1 MTKIRKGAGGKQYPP
16 RVGGV
21 RPSQLMYSFGVG
33 ALLDLPNFSV
43 IVAGLDDWDETQ
55 QVELGEERLVAA
67 IRADRTLGLGQV
79 RRLRSAPWMEETGS
93 PFEQWAWVGVPVL
106 PFPRWLRCTAC
117 NLLSTVDTGLFELSL
132 AYRPDRARY
141 VHRNCT
147 SARGKAP
154 STVPARFVVACSA
167 GHIDEFPWREFVHS
181 PTGGRCPKGNG
192 LLRAMDTGS
201 GSRSTD
207 LIVQCMECDAK
218 RLLTNAFNENAQA
231 FLPECRGRHAHL
243 RRFDG
248 DCQQQVRPLLLGA
261 SNAWFPAIR
270 SVLSIPTSSDP
281 LEQAVEDCW
290 GAIEDPAAPINSIEA
305 LRFAVARD
313 PRLAAL
319 KAMAA
324 DVVWAAIVARR
335 ARPTEREGEADVLSP
350 EWDVFTAPQAA
361 LESRDFRLGTPAPI
375 PGFVGIAEVV
385 PVERVREVVA
395 LCGFTRID
403 GPDSGLVDDMEG
415 GVAFA
420 PLSRRPLDWL
430 PAAEVRGEGIFL
442 RFDEA
447 RVAGWVQSIAGGD
460 QLEGIREAH
469 QRWRRNRGFA
479 DVNFGWPGERY
490 VLLHSLAHALIHEL
504 ALECGYSAA
513 SIRERLYA
521 RDPGDDG
528 KGAMAGL
535 LLYTSAPDAEGTLGG
550 LVALAEPDEFERLL
564 EAALRRVGL
573 CSADPMCAGHRPGDA
588 ETTLHNAAC
597 HACLFLPETSC
608 ERANRYLD
616 RSVLTRTVC
625 ERGVEFGFR
634 G

>member
-1 MTKIRKGAGGKQYPP
+1 MRKGAGGRQFPP

-33 ALLDLPNFSV
+33 ALLDLPNFSA

-55 QVELGEERLVAA
+55 QVELSEQRLLAA
-67 IRADRTLGLGQV
+67 IRVDRTLGLGHV

-117 NLLSTVDTGLFELSL
+117 NTLSTVDAGLFELSL
-132 AYRPDRARY
+132 EYRPDRARY
-141 VHRNCT
+141 VHRNC
-147 SARGKAP
+147 SAARGKAP

-167 GHIDEFPWREFVHS
+167 GHIDEFPWPEFVHS
-181 PTGGRCPKGNG
+181 PTGGVCPKGRG
-192 LLRAMDTGS
+192 FLRAMDTGS

-207 LIVQCMECDAK
+207 LIVECKECGSK
-218 RLLTNAFNENAQA
+218 RLLTNAFNENAQG
-231 FLPECRGRHAHL
+231 FLPGCRGRHAHL

-248 DCQQQVRPLLLGA
+248 NCPQQVRPLLLGA
-261 SNAWFPAIR
+261 SNSWFPAIR

-281 LEQAVEDCW
+281 LEQALEDCW
-290 GAIEDPAAPINSIEA
+290 GAIEDPAAPIESIEA
-305 LRFAVARD
+305 LRFALARD

-319 KAMAA
+319 KAQVA
-324 DVVWAAIVARR
+324 DAVWAAIVARR
-335 ARPTEREGEADVLSP
+335 TRPADEDADADVLSP
-350 EWDVFTAPQAA
+350 EWEVFTAPLAA

-375 PGFVGIAEVV
+375 RGFDGIAEVV

-403 GPDSGLVDDMEG
+403 GPDSGLLDDMED

-420 PLSRRPLDWL
+420 PLSRRQLDWL
-430 PAAEVRGEGIFL
+430 PAAEVRGEGIFV

-447 RVAGWVQSIAGGD
+447 RVAAWVKSVAGGE

-469 QRWRRNRGFA
+469 QRWRRNRGFT
-479 DVNFGWPGERY
+479 DVNYGWLGERY

-521 RDPGDDG
+521 RDPREDG
-528 KGAMAGL
+528 AGAMAGI

-550 LVALAEPDEFERLL
+550 LVALADPDEFSRLL
-564 EAALRRVGL
+564 DAALRRMAL
-573 CSADPMCAGHRPGDA
+573 CSADPMCAGHQPTEA

-625 ERGVEFGFR
+625 ERGVEFSFR